1 MYVVVFK
8 PTLVYVPQ
16 KITIST
22 DTQKINIFANILAKI
37 LVTFR
42 RLYET
47 RFTMDFQFYFEILPL
62 EHYIF
67 IV

>member
-1 MYVVVFK
+1 MVNLESEKYTFS
-8 PTLVYVPQ
+8 Q
-16 KITIST
+16 KIP
-22 DTQKINIFANILAKI
+22 QFFKNERKNYEHNILAKI

-47 RFTMDFQFYFEILPL
+47 RFTTDFQFYFEILSL